1 MPFGK
6 LNLGKKLRN
15 YFLAGLLVTMP
26 IFVSLTFAWWIV
38 DFIDGSILTLFPEKY
53 NPKLLLVDIGLPIGA
68 PGIGVIILVIFIT
81 IIGWLTANILG
92 RSFVKIGEWLLDK
105 MPIIRTIY
113 HGSKQI
119 IETVLRDQA
128 NSFRQ
133 VVLIEYPRKGAYA
146 IAFITADSSGEIIEK
161 LQKPHVNV
169 FVPTTP
175 NPTSG
180 FLLFI
185 PTDEVILLDM
195 SVEEGI
201 KLVISVGMISEN
213 NDNNLQNIKTS

>member
-119 IETVLRDQA
+119 IETILRDQA

-146 IAFITADSSGEIIEK
+146 IAFITADSSGEITEK
-161 LQKPHVNV
+161 LQKPYVNV

-213 NDNNLQNIKTS
+213 NDNNLQNIKTG